1 MINDALM
8 VPVRKLDKTR
18 LWAEFNLNGTIKYI
32 AQDQNIKRDSS
43 IKYF

>member
-18 LWAEFNLNGTIKYI
+18 LWAEFSHNGTIKYI
-32 AQDQNIKRDSS
+32 AQDDKTKRDPSK
-43 IKYF
+43 KYF